1 MKGKKLFKALSFIHP
16 KYIQEAE
23 FDTVSQPRKAGF
35 SRRKLLT
42 LILAACLVFAL
53 AVSACTL
60 INLTC

>member
-35 SRRKLLT
+35 SHRRLLT
-42 LILAACLVFAL
+42 LILAA
-53 AVSACTL
+53 
-60 INLTC
+60 